1 VIADNRKHG
10 AGEAGRVL
18 VVDDEPR
25 LVRLVQTV
33 LSTAGYSVL
42 IAGEGEKAI
51 STVAVEQP
59 DLVLLDVLL
68 PGGLDGYEVCRRVR
82 QFSTVPVIMLTAKA
96 QEEDKLKGFALGADD
111 YMTKPFSAKEL
122 LARVAAVM
130 RRARSADAPV
140 RQALVQVG
148 EIVLDLSQRRVTVA
162 GKEVPLTR
170 TEYELLRHLAL
181 NPGKVMLREDLL
193 SRVWGPEYRDEVDY
207 LRDYVRFLRRKLE
220 PDPKNPRYIL
230 SRPGLGYL
238 LADS

>member
-1 VIADNRKHG
+1 
-10 AGEAGRVL
+10 
-18 VVDDEPR
+18 
-25 LVRLVQTV
+25 
-33 LSTAGYSVL
+33 
-42 IAGEGEKAI
+42 
-51 STVAVEQP
+51 VAVEQP

-68 PGGLDGYEVCRRVR
+68 PGGMDGYEICRRVR

-96 QEEDKLKGFALGADD
+96 QEDDKLKGFALGADD

-122 LARVAAVM
+122 LARVAAVL
-130 RRARSADAPV
+130 RRARSADSPA
-140 RQALVQVG
+140 RAALVRVG
-148 EIVLDLSQRRVTVA
+148 EIVFDLAQRRVSVA

-170 TEYELLRHLAL
+170 TEYELLRQLAL

-238 LADS
+238 LAET